1 MKVMAKT
8 RARQGYPGRIHL
20 TLLSVF
26 LFSSLAT
33 SQQTT
38 GQQTTGQQ
46 TTGQQTTGQQTTGQQ
61 TTGIET
67 SPISDALRST
77 VWFDAETNSLKPIDV
92 EPRTDDS
99 LNRNSRWLPK
109 PPPVKSNQ
117 GPNSTTNP
125 QQNTGGVAGAG
136 TGLFNTGLST
146 LNLLGWLT
154 LGIVVL
160 AGVAAI
166 FYALSRA
173 ELQTKNV
180 GKGGKRVLSGKTP
193 DEQTLERIKHLP
205 KELRRTDVNLRSEA
219 QRLMQD
225 SQYDQ
230 AIILLFAHQ
239 LLLLDRYG
247 MLRLNRGK
255 TNRKYIRE
263 TRGSNE
269 QVAGC
274 LESTV
279 ASFERSYF
287 GRHKITRNEF
297 LDTWRLNE
305 QLETSLEKK
314 QEEAA

>member
-1 MKVMAKT
+1 MNIVVKT
-8 RARQGYPGRIHL
+8 FTRPFGPTQIYL

-26 LFSSLAT
+26 FCSSLAV
-33 SQQTT
+33 
-38 GQQTTGQQ
+38 GQQTDS
-46 TTGQQTTGQQTTGQQ
+46 
-61 TTGIET
+61 IES
-67 SPISDALRST
+67 SPVSDALRTT
-77 VWFDAETNSLKPIDV
+77 VWFDAEQNSLKPVDV
-92 EPRTDDS
+92 KPQADDS

-109 PPPVKSNQ
+109 PPPLKKSQ
-117 GPNSTTNP
+117 GVSSTAP
-125 QQNTGGVAGAG
+125 PKPNTGGATGAG
-136 TGLFNTGLST
+136 TGIFNTGLSA

-160 AGVAAI
+160 AGVVAI

-173 ELQTKNV
+173 ELQTKMV
-180 GKGGKRVLSGKTP
+180 GKGGQRALSGRIP

-219 QRLMQD
+219 QRLMKA

-255 TNRKYIRE
+255 TNRRYIRE
-263 TRGSNE
+263 TRAANE
-269 QVAGC
+269 QVAAC
-274 LESTV
+274 IEATI

-297 LDTWRLNE
+297 ADTWRLND
-305 QLETSLEKK
+305 QLERRLDEK
-314 QEEAA
+314 QGEVA

>member
-1 MKVMAKT
+1 MAKT
-8 RARQGYPGRIHL
+8 HASPLCCSRMHL
-20 TLLSVF
+20 TFLQVI
-26 LFSSLAT
+26 LFSSLAV
-33 SQQTT
+33 
-38 GQQTTGQQ
+38 GQQAND
-46 TTGQQTTGQQTTGQQ
+46 
-61 TTGIET
+61 IEN
-67 SPISDALRST
+67 SPVTDALRTT
-77 VWFDAETNSLKPIDV
+77 VWFDAEKNSLKPVDV

-117 GPNSTTNP
+117 APNPNPLP
-125 QQNTGGVAGAG
+125 QQTTGGTAVPG

-154 LGIVVL
+154 LGIVVI
-160 AGVAAI
+160 AGVALI

-173 ELQTKNV
+173 EVQTKNI
-180 GKGGKRVLSGKTP
+180 GKGSHRVLSGKIP
-193 DEQTLERIKHLP
+193 DEQTLERMKHLP

-219 QRLMQD
+219 QRLMQNA
-225 SQYDQ
+225 QYDQ

-263 TRGSNE
+263 TRATNAP
-269 QVAGC
+269 VANC

-287 GRHKITRNEF
+287 GRHKVTRNEF
-297 LDTWRLNE
+297 AETWRLNE
-305 QLETSLEKK
+305 QLETRLEET
-314 QEEAA
+314 QGEAA

>member
-1 MKVMAKT
+1 MNVIAKMH
-8 RARQGYPGRIHL
+8 ARPSWSRRIHL
-20 TLLSVF
+20 TLLSLF
-26 LFSSLAT
+26 LFSSLAD
-33 SQQTT
+33 
-38 GQQTTGQQ
+38 GQQTDGV
-46 TTGQQTTGQQTTGQQ
+46 
-61 TTGIET
+61 EN
-67 SPISDALRST
+67 SPVSDALRTT
-77 VWFDAETNSLKPIDV
+77 VWFDAEKNSLKPVDV
-92 EPRTDDS
+92 QPQIDDS

-109 PPPVKSNQ
+109 PPQVKSNP
-117 GPNSTTNP
+117 GPNSTNNP
-125 QQNTGGVAGAG
+125 QPNAGGAAG

-166 FYALSRA
+166 FYVLSRA
-173 ELQTKNV
+173 ELQTKNA
-180 GKGGKRVLSGKTP
+180 GNGGKSVLSGKTP
-193 DEQTLERIKHLP
+193 DEQTLERMKHLP

-225 SQYDQ
+225 AQYDQ

-239 LLLLDRYG
+239 LLMLDRYG
-247 MLRLNRGK
+247 LLRLNRGK

-263 TRGSNE
+263 TRASSE

-297 LDTWRLNE
+297 SDTWRLNE
-305 QLETSLEKK
+305 KLETSLEKK
-314 QEEAA
+314 QAEAA